1 MKEKG
6 NSFFKEKKYK
16 NAIECYSNGLQD
28 DSLENNNKAIL
39 FLNRAVSYMNLY
51 QQYQNEKFYA
61 DSMKDAEESF
71 MWNPNYAKAYYI
83 VAKLYLLKDDGN
95 QALKNIQ
102 IATSIDP
109 NQQDFIKLR
118 DEIKTKK
125 FDPFFF
131 IDSLKNKS
139 WECE

>member
-6 NSFFKEKKYK
+6 NAFFQEKKYK

-28 DSLENNNKAIL
+28 VSLENNNKAIL
-39 FLNRAVSYMNLY
+39 FLNRALSYMNLY

-83 VAKLYLLKDDGN
+83 VANLYLLKDDVN
-95 QALKNIQ
+95 KALENVK

-109 NQQDFIKLR
+109 NQQDFIKLY

-125 FDPFFF
+125 FD
-131 IDSLKNKS
+131 
-139 WECE
+139 

>member
-6 NSFFKEKKYK
+6 NAFFQEKKYK

-28 DSLENNNKAIL
+28 VSLENNNKAIL

-83 VAKLYLLKDDGN
+83 VANLYLLKDDVN
-95 QALKNIQ
+95 KALENVK

-109 NQQDFIKLR
+109 NQQDFIKLY

-125 FDPFFF
+125 FD
-131 IDSLKNKS
+131 
-139 WECE
+139 